1 MTVHSSDYR
10 RMQEPRA
17 SGLDY
22 RRYALRPLLL
32 DAGQA
37 HREQVVHY
45 DSEGVAWLRHP
56 DHEQLG
62 LAPVMAIGPQHQF
75 SAIRATFEDL
85 QRSLLGAPRSPLV
98 EAGQTLSQMYEQ
110 EVRRYAALAAEAY
123 AAGSFEADYGTY
135 VFDRVANHLYLIA
148 PERWHRLALVASN
161 SKLMTDPEGSLSWVD
176 IRRRLEGAV
185 LGFAG
190 ASVGGNL
197 LEGWLREARPK
208 CVKLADPDRVE
219 LTNFNRAERVSL
231 RHYVGSRSR
240 RRDLRDSSQTP
251 RVSKAQYLAY
261 EQQLVDPY
269 LEVYVYD
276 EGLTPN
282 NISRFLLGD
291 NQGEPAIDIL
301 VEEMDNLELKIMARE
316 RARQHRID
324 VLMVSDFGNMAH
336 AVWNPFKDRADAPL
350 AQSGQDDALLTALA
364 ALRAGD
370 RAKAAEFV
378 SHLCG
383 DDFWAGTFGAFMR
396 GEGEQVITGV
406 PQSGATAMA
415 SGAIG
420 GKELAMRVLG
430 HDYPASNRVVYDFAA
445 RVGRQG

>member
-1 MTVHSSDYR
+1 
-10 RMQEPRA
+10 MQEPRA
-17 SGLDY
+17 SRLDY
-22 RRYALRPLLL
+22 RRYALQPLLL
-32 DAGQA
+32 DASQA
-37 HREQVVHY
+37 HREHLVRY
-45 DSEGVAWLRHP
+45 DSDGTAWLRHP
-56 DHEQLG
+56 EHEQLG
-62 LAPVMAIGPQHQF
+62 LAAAIAIGPEHQF
-75 SAIRATFEDL
+75 CAIRATFEDL
-85 QRSLLGAPRSPLV
+85 QRPLLGAPRSPLV
-98 EAGQTLSQMYEQ
+98 APEQTLSQAYEQ
-110 EVRRYAALAAEAY
+110 EVRCYAALAAEAH
-123 AAGSFEADYGTY
+123 AAGAFEPDYGSY
-135 VFDRVANHLYLIA
+135 VFDRVSGHLYLIA

-161 SKLMTDPEGSLSWVD
+161 SKLMTDPGGQLSWVE

-251 RVSKAQYLAY
+251 RMSKAEYLAY

-269 LEVYVYD
+269 LDVYVYD
-276 EGLTPN
+276 EGLTPSN
-282 NISRFLLGD
+282 MSRFLLGD
-291 NQGEPAIDIL
+291 GKDEPAIDIL
-301 VEEMDNLELKIMARE
+301 VEEMDNLELKIAARE
-316 RARQHRID
+316 RAREHRID

-350 AQSGQDDALLTALA
+350 AQSGDDEALLTALA
-364 ALRAGD
+364 AVRAGD
-370 RAKAAEFV
+370 RGRAAEFV

-383 DDFWAGTFGAFMR
+383 DDFRAGTFGAFMR

-430 HDYPASNRVVYDFAA
+430 RDYPAGNRVVYDFEA
-445 RVGRQG
+445 REGRQG

>member
-1 MTVHSSDYR
+1 VHSGDYSV
-10 RMQEPRA
+10 MQEPLA
-17 SGLDY
+17 SRIDY
-22 RRYALRPLLL
+22 RSYSLQPLLL
-32 DAGQA
+32 DAGRA
-37 HREQVVHY
+37 HREQLVRY
-45 DSEGVAWLRHP
+45 DSDGTAWLRHP

-62 LAPVMAIGPQHQF
+62 LAAAIAIGADQQF
-75 SAIRATFEDL
+75 PAIRATFEDL

-98 EAGQTLSQMYEQ
+98 EPEQTLSQMYER
-110 EVRRYAALAAEAY
+110 EVRLYAALAAEAH
-123 AAGSFEADYGTY
+123 AAGAFEPDYGSY
-135 VFDRVANHLYLIA
+135 VFDRVSGRLYLIA

-161 SKLMTDPEGSLSWVD
+161 SKLMTDPEGQLSWVE

-251 RVSKAQYLAY
+251 RVSKAEYLSY

-269 LEVYVYD
+269 LEVYVYK
-276 EGLTPN
+276 EGLTASN
-282 NISRFLLGD
+282 MSRFLLGD
-291 NQGEPAIDIL
+291 GQSEPAIDIL
-301 VEEMDNLELKIMARE
+301 VEEMDNLELKILARE

-336 AVWNPFKDRADAPL
+336 AVWNPFKARAAAPL
-350 AQSGQDDALLTALA
+350 AQSGNDEALLAALA

-370 RAKAAEFV
+370 RRKAAEFV

-383 DDFWAGTFGAFMR
+383 DEFRAGTFGAFIR
-396 GEGEQVITGV
+396 GEGEQVIIGV

-430 HDYPASNRVVYDFAA
+430 HDYPSGNRVVYDFNA
-445 RVGRQG
+445 REGRQG